1 MIVGLSGFLDS
12 GKGTVGDILR
22 DKHRFAKKSFADPLK
37 DVVSTIFGWN
47 RALLEGDTKDSREFR
62 ERKSKRWSQRF
73 GYDVTPRLMLQK
85 MGTEGG
91 RDVFHPDIW
100 LYALEDRI
108 QHDTNVVVPDVRFP
122 NEIAF
127 LKRLGG
133 VTIRVRRGNEPVWWD
148 TALDQNKNRSYYED
162 AHVKCQMT
170 KKYPHVHFSEWAWIG
185 QEFDYIIENNWTLDA
200 LEKTVDSII
209 KNYL

>member
-1 MIVGLSGFLDS
+1 MIVGLSGFLNS
-12 GKGTVGDILR
+12 GKGTVGDIIK
-22 DKHRFAKKSFADPLK
+22 DKHRFAKKAFADPLK

-85 MGTEGG
+85 MGTEAG
-91 RDVFHPDIW
+91 RDVFHSDIW

-108 QHDTNVVVPDVRFP
+108 QHDANVVVPDVRFP

-127 LKRLGG
+127 LRRLGG
-133 VTIRVRRGNEPVWWD
+133 VSIRVKRGDEPEWWD
-148 TALDQNKNRSYYED
+148 TAFYQNQSDRLQAYY
-162 AHVKCQMT
+162 
-170 KKYPHVHFSEWAWIG
+170 
-185 QEFDYIIENNWTLDA
+185 
-200 LEKTVDSII
+200 
-209 KNYL
+209 